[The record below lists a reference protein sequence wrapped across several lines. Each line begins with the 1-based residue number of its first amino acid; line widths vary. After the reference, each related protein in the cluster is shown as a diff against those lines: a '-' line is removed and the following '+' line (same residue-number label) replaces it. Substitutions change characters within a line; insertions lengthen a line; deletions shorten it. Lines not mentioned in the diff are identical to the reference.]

1 MKACIQYDSKTGN
14 TKQLADVIRKTFSQ
28 NLVDTPE
35 QADVIF
41 LGSWTDKG
49 SCSQAIQAV
58 AENLQNKKVFLF
70 GTCGF
75 GGSEA
80 YYDQIFRRT
89 AALLPASNQIIG
101 HFYCQGKM
109 PVSVK
114 ERYLKM
120 LQEDPGNSR
129 LQQSLENF
137 EHARTHPD
145 QQYLRQLQDILNAL
159 VLP

>member
-58 AENLQNKKVFLF
+58 AENLQNKKLFLF

-75 GGSEA
+75 GGSQA

-101 HFYCQGKM
+101 HFYCQGKNAGFRKRTL
-109 PVSVK
+109 PK
-114 ERYLKM
+114 DAPRR
-120 LQEDPGNSR
+120 SR
-129 LQQSLENF
+129 EFPSPAKFGEL
-137 EHARTHPD
+137 
-145 QQYLRQLQDILNAL
+145 
-159 VLP
+159 